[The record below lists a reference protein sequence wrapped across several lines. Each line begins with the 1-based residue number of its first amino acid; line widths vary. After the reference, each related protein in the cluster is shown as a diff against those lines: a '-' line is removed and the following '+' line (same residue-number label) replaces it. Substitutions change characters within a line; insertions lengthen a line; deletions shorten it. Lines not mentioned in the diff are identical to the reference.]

1 MQPFIVIIHIYT
13 SRYITDVYLYI
24 IRVFMYLF
32 VCPMHTGFRTR
43 FPVYASQAW
52 VHTSLLSII
61 RCSLWISYN
70 GAVFL
75 FLFLFFFSLFSLFL
89 LHIVSFT
96 VLCIVFFVKS
106 LIKLC
111 ICVINKCELV
121 TFAQPQLAYLAGR
134 QTNCFEAISAGEQT
148 SQTY

>member
-1 MQPFIVIIHIYT
+1 MQPSIVIIHIYT
-13 SRYITDVYLYI
+13 SRAITDVYLYI
-24 IRVFMYLF
+24 IRVFMYLL
-32 VCPMHTGFRTR
+32 VCTMHTGFRTC

-52 VHTSLLSII
+52 VHTSLLLII

-70 GAVFL
+70 GAVF
-75 FLFLFFFSLFSLFL
+75 FCFFFSFSPFL

-96 VLCIVFFVKS
+96 LLCSVFFLKT
-106 LIKLC
+106 LIKFC

-134 QTNCFEAISAGEQT
+134 QANCFEAISAGEQT